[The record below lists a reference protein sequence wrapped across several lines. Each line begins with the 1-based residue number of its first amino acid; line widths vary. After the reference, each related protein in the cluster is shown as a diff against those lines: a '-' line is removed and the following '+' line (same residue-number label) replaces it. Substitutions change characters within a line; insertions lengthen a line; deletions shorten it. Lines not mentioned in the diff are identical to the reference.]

1 MPALGPEFKHIV
13 QKPWGADMKTIKQ
26 VFGLW
31 LLLVFTIGFI
41 GGCDGGGSSDSDTAP
56 PISGSNTAPTI
67 SDFSLSPKSAYL
79 NSGGGQIDVSGTF
92 TYTGANGGVASV
104 TYVSVDSSGNTTSS
118 QTIPVDDDSGAT
130 SGAIA
135 GVVTVGT
142 TTVGTYIVRVSLTD
156 KTGLS
161 SNVLSENFT
170 ISLFPWVSK
179 APMPHPR
186 TQFAVAASKGL
197 AYVVGGELMGTGTIP
212 GPDSALV
219 DIYNPASNTWNAGVP
234 LPTARKGP
242 AAASVDSIIY
252 VIGGNNLAAP
262 GGLSVVEAY
271 DPATG
276 QWTTKA
282 PMPTPRSGAAATV
295 IEGRICVMG
304 GTSVGLDL
312 TTTECFDPISNAWSA
327 GSPMP
332 TFRRELGAAS
342 IGNYG
347 YAVGGYSGGNFSGGG
362 PGYVATV
369 ERYDIS
375 ANSWASM
382 PPMPTERDSMAVV
395 AVSGILYVVGGDNA
409 LNRSLATVEAFDPS
423 LMAWTTKT
431 AMPVALTSVGG
442 VLIDGKLYVF
452 EQGTT
457 LEYTPENDIL

>member
-1 MPALGPEFKHIV
+1 
-13 QKPWGADMKTIKQ
+13 
-26 VFGLW
+26 
-31 LLLVFTIGFI
+31 
-41 GGCDGGGSSDSDTAP
+41 
-56 PISGSNTAPTI
+56 
-67 SDFSLSPKSAYL
+67 
-79 NSGGGQIDVSGTF
+79 
-92 TYTGANGGVASV
+92 
-104 TYVSVDSSGNTTSS
+104 
-118 QTIPVDDDSGAT
+118 
-130 SGAIA
+130 
-135 GVVTVGT
+135 
-142 TTVGTYIVRVSLTD
+142 
-156 KTGLS
+156 
-161 SNVLSENFT
+161 
-170 ISLFPWVSK
+170 
-179 APMPHPR
+179 
-186 TQFAVAASKGL
+186 
-197 AYVVGGELMGTGTIP
+197 MGTGTIP

-219 DIYNPASNTWNAGVP
+219 DIYDPASNTWNAGVP

-242 AAASVDSIIY
+242 AAASVESIIY

-271 DPATG
+271 DPATR
-276 QWTTKA
+276 QWTNKA

-304 GTSVGLDL
+304 GTSAGLDL
-312 TTTECFDPISNAWSA
+312 STTECFDPISNTWSA

-332 TFRRELGAAS
+332 TFRRELGAGS
-342 IGNYG
+342 IGTNG
-347 YAVGGYSGGNFSGGG
+347 YAVGGYSGGNLSGGG
-362 PGYVATV
+362 PGYVAIV